1 MKPESIQHT
10 AVPNKIL
17 LVGKIP
23 KNNKRTMLICEE
35 HKSIK
40 LYVFNQLSTYCIE
53 IFLDKIPLKLQ
64 KLKVFLSKESKQN
77 HLSEVVLSIW

>member
-1 MKPESIQHT
+1 MKPESINHT

-23 KNNKRTMLICEE
+23 KINKLTMLICEE

-40 LYVFNQLSTYCIE
+40 LYVFNQFSTYFIE

-64 KLKVFLSKESKQN
+64 KLKVFLSKELKQN